1 MCFKPAEIS
10 GGEFFIA
17 DGKRIFRDIDSNVL
31 DRIYRERVRISVSN
45 LDFFAP
51 IVEDRGNPKLE
62 KTLKDGIAKVVD
74 KYDTATGGGFGE
86 TKIINR
92 AMF

>member
-62 KTLKDGIAKVVD
+62 KTLKEGIANVVD
-74 KYDTATGGGFGE
+74 KYVAPMFDIF
-86 TKIINR
+86 INI
-92 AMF
+92 